1 MPYEIRHV
9 SNGYK
14 VCKQSS
20 SKCFSSYPMT
30 YNNALAQLRAIQIHS
45 HERTGGFSNEL
56 SDTIIEEF
64 LKGGEDYKNVQ
75 ILGVGNSACVYSV
88 GDLAFKVNFITP
100 TWKRDEDLLHKRDSQ
115 EFMNLQ
121 KKILDMDPFQQYFCP
136 ILDIKT
142 MDSEYPPIQQCLQKF
157 NERQIIMGRPIQTPS
172 EVEIY
177 IQKKVIKA
185 PPLQQ
190 WSKEQLEHALQG
202 LFLLHKHDICHTDI
216 HIGNYGLHRNLPVLI
231 DMDSAWYA
239 KPFKVGGHRGS
250 LTIKTKGTKYEDLKQ
265 FKNMVS

>member
-1 MPYEIRHV
+1 MPYEIRPV

-56 SDTIIEEF
+56 SDSIVEEF
-64 LKGGEDYKNVQ
+64 LGGEDYKNIK

-88 GDLAFKVNFITP
+88 GDLAFKVNIITP
-100 TWKRDEDLLHKRDSQ
+100 TWKRDEESSNPRTSQ
-115 EFMNLQ
+115 EFFDLQ
-121 KKILDMDPFQQYFCP
+121 KKIKEKDPEQQYFCP
-136 ILDIKT
+136 ILDIKR
-142 MDSEYPPIQQCLQKF
+142 MDSKYPPIQQCLQKF
-157 NERQIIMGRPIQTPS
+157 NQRQISIGRPIKNPS
-172 EVEIY
+172 EVEVY
-177 IQKKVIKA
+177 MQRKVSSA
-185 PPLQQ
+185 PPINL
-190 WSKEQLEHALQG
+190 WSREQLEHALQG
-202 LFLLHKHDICHTDI
+202 LFLLHNLDICHTDI

-239 KPFKVGGHRGS
+239 KPLKVGGHRGS